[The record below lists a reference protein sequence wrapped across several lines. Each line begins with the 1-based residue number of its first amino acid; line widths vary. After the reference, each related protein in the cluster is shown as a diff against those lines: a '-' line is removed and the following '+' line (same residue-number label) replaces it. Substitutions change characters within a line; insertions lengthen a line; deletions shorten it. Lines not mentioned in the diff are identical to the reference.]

1 VGSLTISYLFRVF
14 MSFFLVGRVFWI
26 HECGLKAI
34 LVHFLNICNN
44 LAVGGVY
51 LYPRLNL
58 PILCDYT
65 VLSSK

>member
-1 VGSLTISYLFRVF
+1 MGSLTISYLFRVF

-44 LAVGGVY
+44 LAVGGF
-51 LYPRLNL
+51 
-58 PILCDYT
+58 IYT
-65 VLSSK
+65 HGLTFPFYAITQF